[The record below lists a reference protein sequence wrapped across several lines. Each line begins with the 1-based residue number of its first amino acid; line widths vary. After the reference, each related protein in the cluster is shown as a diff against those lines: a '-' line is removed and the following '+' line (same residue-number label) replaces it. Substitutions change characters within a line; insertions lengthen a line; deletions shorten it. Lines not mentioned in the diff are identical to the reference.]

1 MAFPQN
7 IWILWLLILVS
18 LVMITIKL
26 ESKPGE
32 KLYTTN
38 WHTVLACLYTAD
50 VILLVYM
57 FMRIHAKR
65 KRTTFRN
72 WYRNA
77 AYCVFII
84 ELIVFKVLLCEKLNN
99 DTFTFYQ
106 VFIPLWIFFFVTSLH
121 CIGNLLR
128 AHNKDIFP
136 HWMSCWII
144 HSLICVINIINHF

>member
-65 KRTTFRN
+65 KRTMRAT
-72 WYRNA
+72 
-77 AYCVFII
+77 
-84 ELIVFKVLLCEKLNN
+84 LLKRPTTVVYLSKATAITEYTLNIKKKL
-99 DTFTFYQ
+99 
-106 VFIPLWIFFFVTSLH
+106 
-121 CIGNLLR
+121 
-128 AHNKDIFP
+128 
-136 HWMSCWII
+136 
-144 HSLICVINIINHF
+144 